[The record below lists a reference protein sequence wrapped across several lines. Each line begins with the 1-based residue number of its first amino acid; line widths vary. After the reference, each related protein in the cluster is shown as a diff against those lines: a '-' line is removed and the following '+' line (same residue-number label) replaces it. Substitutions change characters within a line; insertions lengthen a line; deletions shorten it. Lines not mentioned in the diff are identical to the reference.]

1 MLSGPAVQPANPAG
15 THRVIQLTRKIFYI
29 LIYMKSILVQLDDET
44 MAQLEQVA
52 PAKKR
57 ARTEFIR
64 QAIKSALH
72 RNEFDLMREAYLKQP
87 QELED
92 GGDWDDPL
100 EWNPEAA
107 AK

>member
-1 MLSGPAVQPANPAG
+1 MF
-15 THRVIQLTRKIFYI
+15 FYI
-29 LIYMKSILVQLDDET
+29 LVYMKSILVQLDDET

-87 QELED
+87 QEMDD

-100 EWNPEAA
+100 EWNPEGT